1 MQNWIAIRPA
11 VNGAGVAVAAIAI
24 GLFGLPLAFG
34 RLPEPAQALVWLAVA
49 VVDCV
54 CLLLPT
60 RAFESAIAQL
70 IARLPGRG
78 QRSASSNHQT
88 TREIARLPGRGQ
100 RSASSNHQTTREIAR
115 LMVAAGY
122 LVLVQAI
129 VRHPLVAVLGTDAKP
144 FLVEALVGIFALLVL
159 LMLLGWIYR
168 AARPLLEGLAW
179 VALDAT
185 FATSVSEEATRAA
198 AAMTQPVTPTHT
210 AEPAVTA
217 RR

>member
-34 RLPEPAQALVWLAVA
+34 RLPEPALVWLAVA

-88 TREIARLPGRGQ
+88 TREIARL
-100 RSASSNHQTTREIAR
+100 
-115 LMVAAGY
+115 MVTAAY

-129 VRHPLVAVLGTDAKP
+129 LRHPLVAVLGTDAKP

>member
-88 TREIARLPGRGQ
+88 TREIARL
-100 RSASSNHQTTREIAR
+100 
-115 LMVAAGY
+115 MVAAAY

-129 VRHPLVAVLGTDAKP
+129 LRHPLVAVLGTDAEP

-198 AAMTQPVTPTHT
+198 VAMTQPVTPTHT

>member
-1 MQNWIAIRPA
+1 MQKWIATRPA
-11 VNGAGVAVAAIAI
+11 VNGAGVALAASAV

-34 RLPEPAQALVWLAVA
+34 RLPEPAQAILWLVVA
-49 VVDCV
+49 LVDCV

-70 IARLPGRG
+70 IVRLPGRD
-78 QRSASSNHQT
+78 QRSS
-88 TREIARLPGRGQ
+88 P
-100 RSASSNHQTTREIAR
+100 SNHQTTREIAR
-115 LMVAAGY
+115 LMVAAAY

-129 VRHPLVAVLGTDAKP
+129 LRHPLVAVLGTDAEP
-144 FLVEALVGIFALLVL
+144 FLVEALLGIFALLVL
-159 LMLLGWIYR
+159 LVLLGWIYR

-198 AAMTQPVTPTHT
+198 AAMTQPATPTHT
-210 AEPAVTA
+210 AEPAVTVS
-217 RR
+217 R